1 MSNYSTTAPSE
12 MSQATLALQIRMKE
26 QRLAIRKEDHK
37 SQEAAVLDRLR
48 LSYDSLSSNNKATN
62 AESGQMGVD
71 LQHQP
76 LSTPQDIPSILG
88 ALTSLRNQKIGDS
101 SLQIY
106 RLEYQKNCHSLG
118 LFFLRLPGLSSRYRF
133 QKAGRTAG
141 FGLALLLAVLYWAL
155 LFAGQTLGYRQ
166 SVDPVFSM
174 WMPNLVIFLTA
185 LVLWIIRKTSKGHF
199 L

>member
-1 MSNYSTTAPSE
+1 
-12 MSQATLALQIRMKE
+12 MKE

-118 LFFLRLPGLSSRYRF
+118 LFFF
-133 QKAGRTAG
+133 A
-141 FGLALLLAVLYWAL
+141 FLA
-155 LFAGQTLGYRQ
+155 FPLGIGSKRQ
-166 SVDPVFSM
+166 DEP
-174 WMPNLVIFLTA
+174 PA
-185 LVLWIIRKTSKGHF
+185 LVLHCC
-199 L
+199 